1 MTEEID
7 KIKEILGKKQSA
19 IFAYIF
25 GSRVRSSA
33 NKRSDCDIAV
43 YFHKDPR
50 KLLGW
55 TVFQLEAEIAK
66 EIGLETQITI
76 LNGLDAPVF
85 AFQIIS
91 DGIILVDK
99 EPKRRILYE
108 ASVLKQYHDWQYF
121 LRRHMVTYSAHRAL

>member
-1 MTEEID
+1 MTEEIN
-7 KIKEILGKKQSA
+7 KIKEILEKKQVA

-25 GSRVRSSA
+25 GSRARGIA

-43 YFHKDPR
+43 YFYKDPR
-50 KLLGW
+50 KLRGW

-66 EIGLETQITI
+66 EIGSETQITI

-91 DGIILVDK
+91 EGIILIDK
-99 EPKRRILYE
+99 EPKKRILYE

-121 LRRHMVTYSAHRAL
+121 LRRHMITYSAHLAL

>member
-1 MTEEID
+1 MMEEIN
-7 KIKEILGKKQSA
+7 KITEILEKKQFV

-25 GSRVRSSA
+25 GSRAKGIA

-43 YFHKDPR
+43 YFCKDPR
-50 KLLGW
+50 KLPRW

-66 EIGLETQITI
+66 EIGVETQITI

-85 AFQIIS
+85 AFQIINE
-91 DGIILVDK
+91 GIILVDK

-108 ASVLKQYHDWQYF
+108 TSVLKKYHDWHYF
-121 LRRHMVTYSAHRAL
+121 LRRHMITYSAHLAL